1 MSKGRAMR
9 VLAMSGMGG
18 EDEKSRYKGNGRE
31 MDDYNRGRYGGERMR
46 GGEGRYDHGQH
57 GGMNDEDWSERRRGR
72 QGRHMSGEE
81 YDEDNYEGGRGGYAG
96 RFRHSQNPGKHEA
109 GEDDDDEDE
118 VEFGEHAAKKW
129 VAGMRNNDGTTGE
142 HFKPEIADQLRTTL
156 CPGCDK
162 TEFWAAMNMVY
173 SDYCDVF
180 KKLNVDRPETYAHMA
195 KAFLMDKDAGEG
207 KLAKYMKYV
216 AGK

>member
-1 MSKGRAMR
+1 M
-9 VLAMSGMGG
+9 AMSRMNRVNLMTRGKSGG
-18 EDEKSRYKGNGRE
+18 EKRGRDEESYERE
-31 MDDYNRGRYGGERMR
+31 YNRSRS
-46 GGEGRYDHGQH
+46 
-57 GGMNDEDWSERRRGR
+57 GGMDSDRGRNGWENDER
-72 QGRHMSGEE
+72 QGKRMN
-81 YDEDNYEGGRGGYAG
+81 YDDNYEEGGGRYAG
-96 RFRHSQNPGKHEA
+96 NFRHSQNPRKHEA
-109 GEDDDDEDE
+109 GEDDENE
-118 VEFGEHAAKKW
+118 VEIDEHAVKKW

-195 KAFLMDKDAGEG
+195 KAFLADKDAGEG